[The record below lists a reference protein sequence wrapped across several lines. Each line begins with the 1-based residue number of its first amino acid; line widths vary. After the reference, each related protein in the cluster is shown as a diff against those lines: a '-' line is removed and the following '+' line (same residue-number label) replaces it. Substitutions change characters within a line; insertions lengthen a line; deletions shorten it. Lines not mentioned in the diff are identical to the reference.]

1 MSESRT
7 DSYGYNARGEVTSA
21 TKQGGQPPST
31 AALEHTYQYDGI
43 GNRLTSLDLGFSRV
57 YASNGLNQYTDVA
70 ESPSANAPQGAVE
83 EFEPLYDDDGNQ
95 TLVKTATGVWSVL
108 YNGENRPVLWTRA
121 SDGATVSMAF
131 DRMGRRVRCHETGGA
146 AAGSVMTFAY
156 DGYVCVARRRH
167 GTGGAF
173 DVDRFVWDPAEPVA
187 TRPLAFCMADS
198 APQYYAHDGN
208 KNVSE
213 LVSADGAVT
222 AHYEYA
228 PFGAVTY
235 SAGSSAVSNPYRF
248 SSEYA
253 DSSLALVY
261 YNYRHYEPVTGRWLS
276 RDALEDVN
284 SDDNL
289 YAYCRNEGFVV
300 DSLGLIS
307 LNDLAVGALSGNF
320 SSEFSYPIGP
330 GAIVFTASVNA
341 NVTECCNK
349 GTMRMNMLLSG
360 SITLELFYRVGGN
373 LPGNKKFKGHDRNV
387 KVLHPCKSG
396 QMINLKRFNEELAK
410 CKKGRRNPLKNM
422 NFTAGSQ
429 KCKYCPADGEWWE
442 IKGAIFLRI
451 KAGIG
456 MGVELSGRYTLEPN
470 QPLWSWDNFEGSRS
484 ATWVV
489 GASVEAGG
497 AITAEFYIPRF

>member
-1 MSESRT
+1 
-7 DSYGYNARGEVTSA
+7 
-21 TKQGGQPPST
+21 
-31 AALEHTYQYDGI
+31 
-43 GNRLTSLDLGFSRV
+43 
-57 YASNGLNQYTDVA
+57 
-70 ESPSANAPQGAVE
+70 
-83 EFEPLYDDDGNQ
+83 
-95 TLVKTATGVWSVL
+95 
-108 YNGENRPVLWTRA
+108 
-121 SDGATVSMAF
+121 
-131 DRMGRRVRCHETGGA
+131 
-146 AAGSVMTFAY
+146 
-156 DGYVCVARRRH
+156 
-167 GTGGAF
+167 
-173 DVDRFVWDPAEPVA
+173 
-187 TRPLAFCMADS
+187 
-198 APQYYAHDGN
+198 
-208 KNVSE
+208 
-213 LVSADGAVT
+213 
-222 AHYEYA
+222 
-228 PFGAVTY
+228 
-235 SAGSSAVSNPYRF
+235 VSNPYRF

-410 CKKGRRNPLKNM
+410 CKKGRRNPSKNM
-422 NFTAGSQ
+422 NFTAGS
-429 KCKYCPADGEWWE
+429 KNASIVLRLE
-442 IKGAIFLRI
+442 KGGKL
-451 KAGIG
+451 K
-456 MGVELSGRYTLEPN
+456 VRY
-470 QPLWSWDNFEGSRS
+470 SY
-484 ATWVV
+484 A
-489 GASVEAGG
+489 
-497 AITAEFYIPRF
+497 